1 MGVDPAVL
9 SAMKAAVEADSGN
22 IALRLHYAGLLLDA
36 GQPRTALEQ
45 CQHVLATNPDHR
57 DSLELAARA
66 AEAAG
71 DPIKATAYRKLVEA
85 LGWSQT
91 ANLLKEIEDPDP
103 ATAPTEPRREEP
115 LRMSAAGPVDA
126 SDVARDSLDFEHSK
140 VTLSDVAGL
149 EHVKRRIEMSF
160 LAPLRNPELREMYKK
175 SLRGGLMLYGPPG
188 CGKTFIARA
197 IAGEMG
203 AAFVAV
209 GLVEILD
216 MYIGESEK
224 NLHAIF
230 EQARRRKPCVLF
242 LDEIDALGRRRSLQ
256 RDHGGRTIVNQ
267 LLQELDGM
275 DALNESLYVISAT
288 NHPWD
293 VDSALRRPGRFDRTV
308 LVLPPD
314 LTARRKIVLDNLTG
328 RPYEDVDL
336 DWVAK
341 NSEDFSGADI
351 AHLCDSAA
359 EHAMED
365 SIKRGAN
372 RPITTR
378 DFKDAMKEVRPS
390 TRPWFE
396 TARNHALYANEGGIY
411 DDLLDYMKSRK
422 LL

>member
-1 MGVDPAVL
+1 MGVDPSVI
-9 SAMKAAVEADSGN
+9 SALESLLEGDPAN
-22 IALRLHYAGLLLDA
+22 IGVRLHLAALLIQD
-36 GQPRTALEQ
+36 GQPQKALQ
-45 CQHVLATNPDHR
+45 HCQQILATNPDHR
-57 DSLELAARA
+57 EALETAAAA
-66 AEAAG
+66 AEASN
-71 DPIKATAYRKLVEA
+71 DPIKSAAYRKLVEA

-91 ANLLKEIEDPDP
+91 ANLLKGIEDPEP
-103 ATAPTEPRREEP
+103 ATAPTTPPKEPARHTT
-115 LRMSAAGPVDA
+115 LGPVDETKLAEDSLEFVA
-126 SDVARDSLDFEHSK
+126 SDV
-140 VTLSDVAGL
+140 TLEDVAGL
-149 EHVKRRIEMSF
+149 EHVKRRLEMAF
-160 LAPLRNPELREMYKK
+160 LAPMRNPELREMYKK

-203 AAFVAV
+203 ARFVAV

-230 EQARRRKPCVLF
+230 DQARRRKPCVLF

-275 DALNESLYVISAT
+275 NADNENLYVVAAT

-314 LTARRKIVLDNLTG
+314 LPARRKMVVDNLVG
-328 RPYEDVDL
+328 RPHEDVDV

-341 NSEDFSGADI
+341 NTDDFSGADI

-372 RPITTR
+372 RPIHTK
-378 DFKDAMKEVRPS
+378 DFKDAMKDVRPS

-411 DDLLDYMKSRK
+411 DELLEYMKARR

>member
-1 MGVDPAVL
+1 MGVDPSVL
-9 SAMKAAVEADSGN
+9 GALKSAVESDGGN
-22 IALRLHYAGLLLDA
+22 VALRLHYAGMLLEA
-36 GQPRTALEQ
+36 GQPADALAQ
-45 CQHVLATNPDHR
+45 CQTVLASNPDHR
-57 DSLELAARA
+57 DALELAAKAADEAQDPIRA
-66 AEAAG
+66 AG
-71 DPIKATAYRKLVEA
+71 YRKLVEA

-91 ANLLKEIEDPDP
+91 ANMLRDIEDPDP
-103 ATAPTEPRREEP
+103 TSTPSASPGKEPVRIT
-115 LRMSAAGPVDA
+115 SSGPVDH
-126 SDVARDSLDFEHSK
+126 DEVADDSLEFVESK
-140 VTLSDVAGL
+140 VTLADVAGL

-160 LAPLRNPELREMYKK
+160 LAPLRNPELRAMYKK
-175 SLRGGLMLYGPPG
+175 SLRGGLMLFGPPG

-203 AAFVAV
+203 AAFVSV

-242 LDEIDALGRRRSLQ
+242 LDEIDALGRRRSLM
-256 RDHGGRTIVNQ
+256 REHAGRTVVNQ

-275 DALNESLYVISAT
+275 NTDNENLYVIAAT

-293 VDSALRRPGRFDRTV
+293 VDSALKRPGRFDRTV

-314 LTARRKIVLDNLTG
+314 APARRKILADNLLG
-328 RPYEDVDL
+328 RPYEDVDI

-341 NSEDFSGADI
+341 NTDDYSGADI

-378 DFKDAMKEVRPS
+378 DFKDAMKEVKPS

-396 TARNHALYANEGGIY
+396 TARNHALYANEGGVY
-411 DDLLDYMKSRK
+411 DELLDFMKSRK

>member
-9 SAMKAAVEADSGN
+9 SAMRSAVEADPSN
-22 IALRLHYAGLLLDA
+22 IALRLHLAGLLLDA
-36 GQPRTALEQ
+36 GLSADALAQ

-57 DSLELAARA
+57 ESLELAARSADA
-66 AEAAG
+66 AN
-71 DPIKATAYRKLVEA
+71 DPIKAAAYRKLVEA

-91 ANLLKEIEDPDP
+91 ANLLKDIEDPDP
-103 ATAPTEPRREEP
+103 ATMPERPPREEP
-115 LRMSAAGPVDA
+115 VRLAASGPVDSDALA
-126 SDVARDSLDFEHSK
+126 SDSLDFVRSD
-140 VTLSDVAGL
+140 VTLADVAGL

-242 LDEIDALGRRRSLQ
+242 LDEIDALGRRRSLM
-256 RDHGGRTIVNQ
+256 REHAGRTVVNQ

-275 DALNESLYVISAT
+275 NSDNENLFVIAAT

-314 LTARRKIVLDNLTG
+314 PPARRKIVLDNLTG
-328 RPYEDVDL
+328 RPYEDVDV

-341 NSEDFSGADI
+341 NSEDFSGADL

-422 LL
+422 ML

>member
-1 MGVDPAVL
+1 MGVDPSVL
-9 SAMKAAVEADSGN
+9 GALKSAVESDGGN
-22 IALRLHYAGLLLDA
+22 IALRLHYAGMLLEA
-36 GQPRTALEQ
+36 GQPKDALAQ
-45 CQHVLATNPDHR
+45 CQHVLASNPDHR
-57 DSLELAARA
+57 DALELAAKSA
-66 AEAAG
+66 DGAQ
-71 DPIKATAYRKLVEA
+71 DPIKAAGYRKLVEA

-91 ANLLKEIEDPDP
+91 ANMLRDIEDPDP
-103 ATAPTEPRREEP
+103 TSAPSAPPEREPVRIT
-115 LRMSAAGPVDA
+115 SSGPVDH
-126 SDVARDSLDFEHSK
+126 DEVADDSLEFVESK
-140 VTLSDVAGL
+140 VTLADVAGL

-160 LAPLRNPELREMYKK
+160 LAPLRNPELRAMYKK
-175 SLRGGLMLYGPPG
+175 SLRGGLMLFGPPG

-203 AAFVAV
+203 AAFVSV

-242 LDEIDALGRRRSLQ
+242 LDEIDALGRRRSLM
-256 RDHGGRTIVNQ
+256 REHAGRTIVNQ

-275 DALNESLYVISAT
+275 NTDNENLYVIAAT

-293 VDSALRRPGRFDRTV
+293 VDSALKRPGRFDRTV

-314 LTARRKIVLDNLTG
+314 APARRKILADNLLG
-328 RPYEDVDL
+328 RPYEDVDI

-341 NSEDFSGADI
+341 NTDDYSGADI

-378 DFKDAMKEVRPS
+378 DFKDAMKEVKPS

-396 TARNHALYANEGGIY
+396 TARNHALYANEGGVY
-411 DDLLDYMKSRK
+411 DELLDYMRSRK

>member
-1 MGVDPAVL
+1 
-9 SAMKAAVEADSGN
+9 
-22 IALRLHYAGLLLDA
+22 
-36 GQPRTALEQ
+36 
-45 CQHVLATNPDHR
+45 
-57 DSLELAARA
+57 
-66 AEAAG
+66 
-71 DPIKATAYRKLVEA
+71 
-85 LGWSQT
+85 
-91 ANLLKEIEDPDP
+91 
-103 ATAPTEPRREEP
+103 
-115 LRMSAAGPVDA
+115 
-126 SDVARDSLDFEHSK
+126 
-140 VTLSDVAGL
+140 VAGL

-160 LAPLRNPELREMYKK
+160 LAPLRNPELRAMYKK
-175 SLRGGLMLYGPPG
+175 SLRGGLMLFGPPG

-203 AAFVAV
+203 AAFVSV

-242 LDEIDALGRRRSLQ
+242 LDEIDALGRRRSLM
-256 RDHGGRTIVNQ
+256 REHAGRTVVNQ

-275 DALNESLYVISAT
+275 NTDNENLYVIAAT

-293 VDSALRRPGRFDRTV
+293 VDSALKRPGRFDRTV

-314 LTARRKIVLDNLTG
+314 APARRKILADNLLG
-328 RPYEDVDL
+328 RPYEDVDI

-341 NSEDFSGADI
+341 NTDDYSGADI
-351 AHLCDSAA
+351 SHLCDSAA

-378 DFKDAMKEVRPS
+378 DFKDAMKEVKPS

-396 TARNHALYANEGGIY
+396 TARNHALYANEGGVY
-411 DDLLDYMKSRK
+411 DELLDYMKSRK